1 MTFKKAPQVFHA
13 KEEKPKNF
21 IVLPYDL
28 FVAINNTC
36 TNTEAKI
43 LMTLLGCKGDGSFAP
58 STQYMLKT
66 TGISKPNH
74 YFEARRHLMDK
85 GLIEADEE
93 GNLYIDVEK
102 ILATQPKQGVGD
114 GS

>member
-28 FVAINNTC
+28 FVAINNKC
-36 TNTEAKI
+36 PSTEAKI

-58 STQYMLKT
+58 STQYMLAT
-66 TGISKPNH
+66 TGITQPNN
-74 YFEARRHLMDK
+74 YFAARKRLMER
-85 GLIEADEE
+85 GYIETDEE
-93 GNLYIDVEK
+93 GNVYVNVDR
-102 ILATQPKQGVGD
+102 ILSA
-114 GS
+114 